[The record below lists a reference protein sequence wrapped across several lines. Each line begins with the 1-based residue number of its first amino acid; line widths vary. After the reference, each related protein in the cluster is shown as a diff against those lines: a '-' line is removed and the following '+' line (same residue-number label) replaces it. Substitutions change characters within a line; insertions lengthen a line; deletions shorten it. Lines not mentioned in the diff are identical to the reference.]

1 MSKKEKRK
9 NKKLS
14 IKIKG
19 EFNKMQNNLFLK
31 KWWFILVVVMLTISV
46 VGCTANKTGELE
58 QNATTI
64 SEQASEIN
72 SEQNIETTKKT
83 SKPKSTKK
91 EKSSKKS
98 ASGLS
103 SNFKKAMDSYEKFM
117 NEYCEFMK
125 KYAKSDKT
133 DLDLLSEY
141 SDYMS
146 KYAEAVKDFES
157 WNDKELTT
165 DEAAYYLDVQ
175 TRINKKLLE
184 VSE

>member
-1 MSKKEKRK
+1 MQSKIIL
-9 NKKLS
+9 KKLWS
-14 IKIKG
+14 IIA
-19 EFNKMQNNLFLK
+19 
-31 KWWFILVVVMLTISV
+31 VVLITISA
-46 VGCTANKTGELE
+46 VGCTANKTGESE
-58 QNATTI
+58 QNDTTI
-64 SEQASEIN
+64 SEQVSETD
-72 SEQNIETTKKT
+72 SVQGKETTT

-103 SNFKKAMDSYEKFM
+103 SKFKKAMDSYEKFM

-125 KYAKSDKT
+125 KYEKSDKT

-146 KYAEAVKDFES
+146 KYTDVVKDFES
-157 WNDKELTT
+157 WNDEELTA

-184 VSE
+184 IAQ